1 MSLKKQTKNKNILF
15 SCIQSNPKS
24 FLSIFFI
31 KTKNKFAYFSCFKNA
46 KLNIIT
52 SLWLSVRVWSKY
64 QKPLTNHFVH
74 FIFKVLGF
82 SCRL

>member
-1 MSLKKQTKNKNILF
+1 M
-15 SCIQSNPKS
+15 
-24 FLSIFFI
+24 
-31 KTKNKFAYFSCFKNA
+31 
-46 KLNIIT
+46 NIIT